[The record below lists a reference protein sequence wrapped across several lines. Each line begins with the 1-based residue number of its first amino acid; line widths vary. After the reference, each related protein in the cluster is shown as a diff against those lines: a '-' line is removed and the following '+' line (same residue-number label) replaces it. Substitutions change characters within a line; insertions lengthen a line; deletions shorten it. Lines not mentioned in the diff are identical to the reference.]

1 MLAGAFLKE
10 QPETRQPWPA
20 RLPFYYGW
28 IILPSAAL
36 ALFVSGPGQTYSVS
50 QFVDP
55 LIAEFS
61 WSRTTISGLY
71 TAGSLTAAGA
81 MLGVGWLLDRFGAR
95 VMLTGIGL
103 MMGLAAIWMSL
114 ISNQIGLYAG
124 FTALRVFGQ
133 GSLTLVPSSLVALW
147 FIRRRG
153 KATALASLGMVASQA
168 VFPPLI
174 HTLITRIGWRDTWV
188 VLAIIVWVIVIPVA
202 IVLIRRSP
210 ESVGLRPDGVKASAA
225 GEQHIAGSEQDYTL
239 REALRTRSFWLVLIA
254 SAPQSLLTTAL
265 VFHQA
270 AVFDSRGLTSGMSAA
285 VLAVM
290 GPVSLGGT
298 MVGGFLADR
307 VPNRY
312 LLLAGQAMLVVST
325 LLILVMTELWQ
336 AFVYGAVVGFASG
349 GLITISAVIWP
360 AYYGRRHLGSIR
372 GAATTSMVAGAAL
385 GPLPFAFAFEVLGSY
400 TSVLTVFLVFP
411 VVSVAA
417 AYFAR
422 PPQQRTQV

>member
-1 MLAGAFLKE
+1 MRRQTE
-10 QPETRQPWPA
+10 IPQPWPA

-36 ALFVSGPGQTYSVS
+36 ALFVSGPGQTFAVS

-55 LIAEFS
+55 LIAEFG
-61 WSRTTISGLY
+61 WSRTTVSGLY
-71 TAGSLTAAGA
+71 TAGSLTAAAA
-81 MLGVGWLLDRFGAR
+81 MLAIGWLLDRFGAR
-95 VMLTGIGL
+95 VMLTGLGL

-114 ISNQIGLYAG
+114 VSNQVGLYAG

-153 KATALASLGMVASQA
+153 RATALAGLGMVASQA
-168 VFPPLI
+168 TFPPLI

-188 VLAIIVWVIVIPVA
+188 VLAIIVWVVLIPVA
-202 IVLIRRSP
+202 IVLVRRSP
-210 ESVGLRPDGVKASAA
+210 ESVGLRPDGATAPTA
-225 GEQHIAGSEQDYTL
+225 GERLTVGSEQDWTL
-239 REALRTRSFWLVLIA
+239 GEALRTRAFWLVLIA

-290 GPVSLGGT
+290 GPVSLAGT
-298 MVGGFLADR
+298 MAGGFLADR

-312 LLLAGQAMLVVST
+312 LLLAGQALLVVGT
-325 LLILVMTELWQ
+325 LLVMTMSTAWQ

-349 GLITISAVIWP
+349 GLITVSAVIWP

-385 GPLPFAFAFEVLGSY
+385 GPLPFAFAFEAFGSY
-400 TSVLTVFLVFP
+400 TAVLTLFIVFP

-422 PPQQRTQV
+422 PPVRR